1 MAQNLIRVFSLQERS
16 KKLAVKSDQP
26 IQKVG
31 KVLVVGAGLMGS
43 GIAQW
48 LSARGL
54 RVVLKDIGPEP
65 LGKGLQS
72 IYKIYRDTVKRR
84 IFSETEAQAGFARIL
99 PAYEDITLRV
109 GDWVFQAPV

>member
-1 MAQNLIRVFSLQERS
+1 
-16 KKLAVKSDQP
+16 
-26 IQKVG
+26 
-31 KVLVVGAGLMGS
+31 MGS

-72 IYKIYRDTVKRR
+72 IHKIYRDTVKRR
-84 IFSETEAQAGFARIL
+84 IFSETEAQAGFDRIL
-99 PAYEDITLRV
+99 PPYENFPLRV
-109 GDWVFQAPV
+109 LVLGFGAAVEKLGRKRKLFARCGENVPNTHASPSKP